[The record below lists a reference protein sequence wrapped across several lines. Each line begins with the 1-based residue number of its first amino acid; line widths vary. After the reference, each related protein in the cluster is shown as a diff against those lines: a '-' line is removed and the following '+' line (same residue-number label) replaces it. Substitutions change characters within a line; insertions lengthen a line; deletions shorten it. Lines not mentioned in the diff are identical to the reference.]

1 MAGLCEGRVVV
12 VTGGARGIGR
22 EHCLLFAKE
31 GAKVVVNDLG
41 GDVAGDGGELGPA
54 QAVAEEIKAMGGE
67 AVANGDDVS
76 DWDGAGNMIQQ
87 AVDTFGGLD
96 VLVNNAG
103 ILRDKMM
110 FNMTIDEWDAV
121 IKVHLRGTFC
131 PMRHAASFWR
141 QNAKD
146 GNANDARIINTT
158 SISGL
163 YGNPGQLNYAAAKAG
178 IAAMTVVASR
188 ELARLNITCN
198 AISPGAMTRMTENLM
213 PKRDLAADQFD
224 SQDPANISPLVV
236 WLGSAESK
244 DVSGR
249 VFETMNG
256 RFGIYNGW
264 ERAARTD
271 KIDRRYDPKELGP
284 VVDDLLSQ
292 AKPLQKVG

>member
-41 GDVAGDGGELGPA
+41 GDVAGSSGELGPA
-54 QAVAEEIKAMGGE
+54 QEVAEEIKAMGGE

-76 DWDGAGNMIQQ
+76 DWDGAGRMIQQ

-96 VLVNNAG
+96 VVVNNAG

-131 PMRHAASFWR
+131 PMRHAASYWR

-146 GNANDARIINTT
+146 GNTNDGRIINTT

-163 YGNPGQLNYAAAKAG
+163 FGNPGQLNYAAAKAG
-178 IAAMTVVASR
+178 IASMTIVGSR
-188 ELARLNITCN
+188 ELARLNVTCN
-198 AISPGAMTRMTENLM
+198 AISPGAFTRMTENLM
-213 PKRDLAADQFD
+213 PQRDLKEGEFD
-224 SQDPANISPLVV
+224 SQDPANVSPMVV

-244 DVSGR
+244 DVTGR

-256 RFGIYNGW
+256 RFGTYNGW
-264 ERAARTD
+264 ERAARTE
-271 KIDRRYDPKELGP
+271 KIGRRYDPKELGP
-284 VVDDLLSQ
+284 VVEDLLSKTHPL
-292 AKPLQKVG
+292 AKL

>member
-213 PKRDLAADQFD
+213 PKRDLDTSLD
-224 SQDPANISPLVV
+224 SALPSQTTSGEMLA
-236 WLGSAESK
+236 GSCES
-244 DVSGR
+244 
-249 VFETMNG
+249 N
-256 RFGIYNGW
+256 
-264 ERAARTD
+264 
-271 KIDRRYDPKELGP
+271 
-284 VVDDLLSQ
+284 
-292 AKPLQKVG
+292 